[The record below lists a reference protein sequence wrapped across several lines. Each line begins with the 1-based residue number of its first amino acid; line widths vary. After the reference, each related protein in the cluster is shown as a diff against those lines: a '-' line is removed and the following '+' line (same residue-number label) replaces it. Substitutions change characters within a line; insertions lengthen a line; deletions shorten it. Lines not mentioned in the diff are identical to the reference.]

1 MGTTESL
8 IISRDDDEVVIRFKD
23 REIFRMAMDVSQSKT
38 QWDLVSV
45 LRVILLHASPEDGS
59 KIIENGIAI
68 GFPATELAEL
78 IRAELAVTVIEV
90 IEHDLFDTGDHD
102 GQKQLSDDFNS
113 LVAEIEERA
122 AQAGGA
128 LDQDFPASISYEYED
143 DPNSPFGIARADI
156 YPWIGED
163 VSLYRE
169 EEMIGPWK
177 NSPESTS
184 RHLIFTR
191 QVPKKVIH
199 QAKNGNWDF

>member
-1 MGTTESL
+1 MRTAESL
-8 IISRDDDEVVIRFKD
+8 IISRDGDEVVIRFNG
-23 REIFRMAMDVSQSKT
+23 REIFRMAMDVSRRET
-38 QWDLVSV
+38 QQDLVSV

-59 KIIENGIAI
+59 KIIGNGIVI

-78 IRAELAVTVIEV
+78 IRTELAVTVIEG
-90 IEHDLFDTGDHD
+90 IEHDLFDTG
-102 GQKQLSDDFNS
+102 QKQLIDDFNS
-113 LVAEIEERA
+113 LVAEIDERA
-122 AQAGGA
+122 AKAGGA
-128 LDQDFPASISYEYED
+128 LDQNFPASISYEYED

-191 QVPKKVIH
+191 QVSKEVIR
-199 QAKNGNWDF
+199 QADSGKWKL

>member
-1 MGTTESL
+1 M
-8 IISRDDDEVVIRFKD
+8 IISRDGDEVVIRFKG
-23 REIFRMAMDVSQSKT
+23 REIFRMAMDVSRRET
-38 QWDLVSV
+38 QRDLVSV
-45 LRVILLHASPEDGS
+45 LRVILLYASPEDGS
-59 KIIENGIAI
+59 KIIENGIVI

-78 IRAELAVTVIEV
+78 IRTELAVTVIEG
-90 IEHDLFDTGDHD
+90 IKHDLFDTGDHG

-122 AQAGGA
+122 AKAGGA

-156 YPWIGED
+156 YPWIGEN
-163 VSLYRE
+163 VSICRE
-169 EEMIGPWK
+169 GEMIGPWK

-191 QVPKKVIH
+191 QVPKEVIR
-199 QAKNGNWDF
+199 QANSGKWNL